1 MPHAKQRLRHLGCGQ
16 RCNQTGE
23 VTKRATVCLMLLPLR
38 LALLFAVL
46 LVVSVAGCCILVL
59 DAATCGCRCCVAQA
73 RLDESRH
80 GEQSV
85 RCRIGQPSR
94 AVDRLQPSLPRRLFL
109 FATRPLLRLALFFSG
124 FHWVRAPPAPPRE
137 HASPSAP
144 TPRGPS
150 QVRGR
155 DMPGYS
161 YDAQACVVANQGGL
175 LELLYLLWLIAPGT
189 VVADM
194 CQYSVLVLPALTAL
208 GVVDVGVLTAEG
220 GAWLSQ
226 RLTPTKW
233 FFLTA
238 RSSWWNLSAECRRP
252 GQPWPG

>member
-1 MPHAKQRLRHLGCGQ
+1 MDVGSI
-16 RCNQTGE
+16 
-23 VTKRATVCLMLLPLR
+23 
-38 LALLFAVL
+38 F
-46 LVVSVAGCCILVL
+46 VSVAGCCILVL

-175 LELLYLLWLIAPGT
+175 LELLYLLWLIA
-189 VVADM
+189 
-194 CQYSVLVLPALTAL
+194 YLTAYPL
-208 GVVDVGVLTAEG
+208 IARIRQVAEHANVPGLFNSDPRLNTRTTLARWFERPFLCPNGVNYHVEHHLLASVPCYKLKALHQHLRKKGFYDGYEHTLAQGYWDVIRRAVPDFD
-220 GAWLSQ
+220 SRQ
-226 RLTPTKW
+226 P
-233 FFLTA
+233 
-238 RSSWWNLSAECRRP
+238 SAA
-252 GQPWPG
+252 